1 MEPQTQQNAIIAL
14 LIVLIISVLSVGVL
28 LLRILPESME
38 QNASMVKSTMSDQ
51 TESETMT
58 DEITTPP
65 KEETGEETNMVV
77 KESRSES
84 FAIGGGEYI
93 SFMYPLALMQKN
105 LTVTPDP
112 YSADG
117 PDMVRFKASNDTSEE
132 YLNIDVNLD
141 GMGGVFAGT
150 SVELQSTL
158 VNGKLV
164 VGAVTERTHGS
175 DGVLPTVLDAN
186 KNKSVNYFIPEFTSP
201 QGNKI
206 SISYTASVESAQ
218 AEARFRSVLAS
229 LSFGNTPNK

>member
-14 LIVLIISVLSVGVL
+14 LIVLIVSVLSVGVL

-38 QNASMVKSTMSDQ
+38 QNENMVKITNSDQ
-51 TESETMT
+51 SAPDAMT
-58 DEITTPP
+58 DETTTPP
-65 KEETGEETNMVV
+65 KEEAGEETSMVV
-77 KESRSES
+77 KDSTSES

-132 YLNIDVNLD
+132 YLHIDVNLD

-150 SVELQSTL
+150 SVELQST
-158 VNGKLV
+158 NGKLV
-164 VGAVTERTHGS
+164 VGTVTERTYGIEGTLLS
-175 DGVLPTVLDAN
+175 APEVTKDKRV
-186 KNKSVNYFIPEFTSP
+186 YYYIPEFTSP

-206 SISYTASVESAQ
+206 HISYTASVESTQ

>member
-1 MEPQTQQNAIIAL
+1 MESQTQQNAIIAL
-14 LIVLIISVLSVGVL
+14 LIVLIVSVLSVGVL

-38 QNASMVKSTMSDQ
+38 QNENMVKSTMSDQ
-51 TESETMT
+51 TEKEAMT
-58 DEITTPP
+58 DETTTPP
-65 KEETGEETNMVV
+65 KEEAGEETNMVV

-164 VGAVTERTHGS
+164 VGAVTERTYGIEGTLLS
-175 DGVLPTVLDAN
+175 APEATKDKRA
-186 KNKSVNYFIPEFTSP
+186 YYYIPEFTSP

-206 SISYTASVESAQ
+206 NISYTASAESAQ